1 MSTQKKAKRSY
12 EYSPDYAVAP
22 GETLHEVIEGLS
34 MTQKELAKRTGL
46 TEQTIIRILKGI
58 QPITFETANKLEMV
72 TGVPA
77 RMWNNLE
84 MQYREQLSKIKQAK
98 ELEQGIDW
106 LHGIPIN
113 ELIARGEIPSDSNK
127 ASLVQET
134 LKFYGVSSVEAWNDI
149 WCDPKVAARRS
160 DCFETQ
166 SGPASAWIRLGELQ
180 SQQIECLPFNE
191 EHFKNAIQVIRTL
204 TAKDPEVFL
213 DEMRKICAE
222 SGVALAL
229 VRELKKVPWNGA
241 SKWLSPNKAMILLN
255 LRGKGEDIFW
265 FSFFHEAYHV
275 LHGEKKKLYIAEKNS
290 IDAEEQKADRFAA
303 DILIPEKY
311 NPLIAGF
318 SSKKEILALAKS
330 LDISPGIVAGR
341 YRHLTEKWTFFKD
354 LTRTFDWAE
363 DK

>member
-1 MSTQKKAKRSY
+1 MSTPKKEKRIY
-12 EYSPDYAVAP
+12 EYSPDYAVDP
-22 GETLHEVIEGLS
+22 GETLAEVIASLS
-34 MTQKELAKRTGL
+34 MTQKELAMRTGL
-46 TEQTIIRILKGI
+46 TEQTIVRILKGV

-77 RMWNNLE
+77 RTWNNLE
-84 MQYREQLSKIKQAK
+84 MQYQEQLSKIKQARD
-98 ELEQGIDW
+98 LERGIDW
-106 LHGIPIN
+106 LQGIPVK
-113 ELIARGEIPSDSNK
+113 ELIARGAIPDETSK
-127 ASLVQET
+127 AGLVKAT
-134 LKFYGVSSVEAWNDI
+134 LKFYGVSSVETWHEV

-180 SQQIECLPFNE
+180 AQEIVCLPFNE
-191 EHFKNAIQVIRTL
+191 ERFKNAVQVIRKL
-204 TAKDPEVFL
+204 TIKNPDAFI

-229 VRELKKVPWNGA
+229 VPELKKVPWNGA
-241 SKWLSPNKAMILLN
+241 SKWLSPSKAMILLN

-275 LHGEKKKLYIAEKNS
+275 LHGEKKRLYIAEKNS
-290 IDAEEQKADRFAA
+290 TDEEEQNADRFAA

-311 NPLIAGF
+311 DSVIVGF
-318 SSKKEILALAKS
+318 TTEQEILALAQDLS
-330 LDISPGIVAGR
+330 LSPGIVAGR
-341 YRHLTEKWTFFKD
+341 YRHLTEKWTHFKG
-354 LTRTFDWAE
+354 LTRTFTWTE